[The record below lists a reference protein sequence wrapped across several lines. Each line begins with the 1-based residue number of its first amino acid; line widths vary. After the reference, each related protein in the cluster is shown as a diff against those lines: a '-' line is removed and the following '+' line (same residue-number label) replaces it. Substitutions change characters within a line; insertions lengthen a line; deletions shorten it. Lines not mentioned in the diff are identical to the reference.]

1 MTSLERRLGPLDAA
15 AIVVSNVIGGGIF
28 FVPILVAQLTGDAR
42 AMLFVWVAGGVL
54 AFMGTMAYAELA
66 ALRPRSGGEYL
77 YLREAFGSLAAFLT
91 GDVGSRRR
99 DHRRR
104 RAGVFS
110 NRRSAA
116 AFAEGFGASAVARC
130 ASGGGKPS
138 GERPSLG

>member
-1 MTSLERRLGPLDAA
+1 M
-15 AIVVSNVIGGGIF
+15 F
-28 FVPILVAQLTGDAR
+28 FAPILVAQFTGEAR

-54 AFMGTMAYAELA
+54 AFTGAMAYAELA
-66 ALRPRSGGEYL
+66 ALRPRSGGEYV

-99 DHRRR
+99 DHRPR

-110 NRRSAA
+110 IRRSAP